1 MLPIESKKEKQ
12 KEIILSL
19 HWACTTGN
27 VGLVKFALDHGVPI
41 DSVVNGFV
49 PLQLACISDNNIAVV
64 QYLIDRG
71 ADVNIQKWSKKHSMD
86 KSQAVHGAT
95 GSTALHVACA
105 NGCTRI
111 VDLLLRNNARADA
124 KDKYGSTPLSIAQ
137 AKNEVEIIKLLKAAK
152 KKHRKSLDAN
162 IMTHKR
168 TPSDKLVRIRRPSL
182 PSIFEGPPSFIS
194 MTPVT
199 PSEPPSRRSFTSTH
213 RPSSEDLHAHSC
225 PVTPRTS
232 IDQLNNNTK
241 QKHKRE
247 KFSHSSEELSDS
259 PQTTSLFQLGM
270 HSDGSSSAITTDSHT
285 DWYGYGIVNP
295 YHEENYL
302 QSLEKRA
309 FNLER
314 NHSGHAQEVFKQS
327 IDHQRR
333 PSNELSG
340 SLSQKSSSTLH
351 LEEDYEEENDDYDD
365 DDDDD
370 EDDEEEVVS
379 PSIITDNGKEASL
392 IQYHILNQDTK
403 PHLNLVTTKETKKGW
418 LSNLNPYSHDNYR
431 KSPSFDTISHF
442 KRKGSHKS
450 AIQLEQ
456 DKLSDEDNN
465 VHIQQRN
472 GFFSRWTPSWQRK

>member
-1 MLPIESKKEKQ
+1 
-12 KEIILSL
+12 
-19 HWACTTGN
+19 
-27 VGLVKFALDHGVPI
+27 
-41 DSVVNGFV
+41 
-49 PLQLACISDNNIAVV
+49 
-64 QYLIDRG
+64 
-71 ADVNIQKWSKKHSMD
+71 
-86 KSQAVHGAT
+86 
-95 GSTALHVACA
+95 
-105 NGCTRI
+105 
-111 VDLLLRNNARADA
+111 
-124 KDKYGSTPLSIAQ
+124 IAQ

-247 KFSHSSEELSDS
+247 NSSHSSEELSDS

-340 SLSQKSSSTLH
+340 SLSQKI
-351 LEEDYEEENDDYDD
+351 
-365 DDDDD
+365 
-370 EDDEEEVVS
+370 S

-418 LSNLNPYSHDNYR
+418 LSNLNPYSHDNYH